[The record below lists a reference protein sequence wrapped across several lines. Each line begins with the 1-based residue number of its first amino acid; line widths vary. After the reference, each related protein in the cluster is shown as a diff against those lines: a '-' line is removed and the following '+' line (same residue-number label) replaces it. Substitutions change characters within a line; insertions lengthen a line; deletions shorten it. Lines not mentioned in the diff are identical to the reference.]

1 MQKILIIDNDYQ
13 DIQNI
18 FNNINANSSIKIIGI
33 CDNEKDATKYI
44 LNENVDIIIL
54 ELEIPNIRNLF
65 NKIIENN
72 KNTKIIAISN
82 TPDST
87 INIINN
93 NIDIYQFFIKPLNI
107 DKLIHTL
114 NAVVKSSE
122 KIENE
127 LINLLKDFDFNK
139 NAKGFSYIVKCLT
152 FCIEN
157 NYTSISSIKELYKEI
172 ELKYNNNISAT
183 QLEWNI
189 SKAIHSMNSY
199 TNYDVLNNFIPYNM
213 SPSPKVFLNELL
225 LRYYKYS

>member
-82 TPDST
+82 TPDSI

-139 NAKGFSYIVKCLT
+139 NTKGFSYIVKCLT

-183 QLEWNI
+183 QLE
-189 SKAIHSMNSY
+189 
-199 TNYDVLNNFIPYNM
+199 
-213 SPSPKVFLNELL
+213 
-225 LRYYKYS
+225 